1 MDGHFPGAAP
11 VTLPAQRRTPQPAE
25 AAAFPA
31 LPTGRFEI
39 IYADPPWDYRGQL
52 QHAGPGSGDTG
63 GAARHYPTV
72 TLEALAGLDI
82 PRIRA
87 RDSLLFMWSSSP
99 HLDQAIALG
108 KHWGFAWAT
117 VAFVWD
123 KQRVNPGFY
132 TLSQCELCLVFKHGR
147 IPAPRGARNVRQ
159 LVSEKRGNHSR
170 KPDEVRRR
178 IEAMF
183 PDARRIELF
192 ARDRADGWTP
202 WGLDAIGAGEGA

>member
-1 MDGHFPGAAP
+1 MTEIFPPLPILAADEQY
-11 VTLPAQRRTPQPAE
+11 A
-25 AAAFPA
+25 
-31 LPTGRFEI
+31 I
-39 IYADPPWDYRGQL
+39 IYADPPWNYKGQL

-72 TLEALAGLDI
+72 TLADLKGLPVAEIAAD
-82 PRIRA
+82 
-87 RDSLLFMWSSSP
+87 DSLLFLWATSP

-108 KHWGFAWAT
+108 QAWGFAWAT

-132 TLSQCELCLVFKHGR
+132 TMSQCELCLVFKHGR

-159 LVSEKRGNHSR
+159 LISERRAAHSR
-170 KPDEVRRR
+170 KPAEVRRR

-183 PDARRIELF
+183 PAQRKIELF
-192 ARDRADGWTP
+192 ARDVELDGWDT
-202 WGLDAIGAGEGA
+202 WGEDVAHPQTERRFWQDRQEAEEAAGT